1 MPGMG
6 VPSVIDCDI
15 VLPPPALYTLPRGGA
30 ASAAVG
36 VPGGQKKAAAAAEGT
51 GQGGRARKDS
61 KKAAKLSTLKK
72 RKGSKSQTESVV

>member
-1 MPGMG
+1 MG

-15 VLPPPALYTLPRGGA
+15 VLPPPALYTLPRGVAVNGQGGV
-30 ASAAVG
+30 ASG
-36 VPGGQKKAAAAAEGT
+36 SREKKAAVEG
-51 GQGGRARKDS
+51 GNHPGGRTRKDS